1 MKLYSFLFFAVT
13 LFTANTHAGMIT
25 NHQFKT
31 DDATYYATLD
41 TNTGIEWLR
50 GATKG
55 QSYNEV
61 FARLDTDLKGWRF
74 PTQDEFKNLL
84 TTYYRDLNP
93 LGGGRESFTSYGRPT
108 AGAIDANH
116 FSIYM
121 LSSNFQSYSS
131 ISPHALY
138 VDNEGVNRYFGNSV
152 SGGYFNTT
160 SFYNTKSFDDNFSNS
175 NYSYLLV
182 SDGGLT
188 EQSIANPEL
197 NNANPN
203 SPYNTPGPLS
213 LAGLGFFAL
222 GYTRLKRSH

>member
-93 LGGGRESFTSYGRPT
+93 LGGGPRIVYELWKTYCRGYRCESFFYIHAFIKLSKLLKHKPT
-108 AGAIDANH
+108 C
-116 FSIYM
+116 F
-121 LSSNFQSYSS
+121 
-131 ISPHALY
+131 
-138 VDNEGVNRYFGNSV
+138 VCR
-152 SGGYFNTT
+152 
-160 SFYNTKSFDDNFSNS
+160 
-175 NYSYLLV
+175 
-182 SDGGLT
+182 
-188 EQSIANPEL
+188 
-197 NNANPN
+197 
-203 SPYNTPGPLS
+203 
-213 LAGLGFFAL
+213 
-222 GYTRLKRSH
+222 